1 MKLGKKIAWALLIIF
16 LAMQLYRPDKNTSPD
31 TDHLTLFLTETNPPE
46 EVKAI
51 LKTSCFD
58 CHSNQTRYPWY
69 NNIAPVSWWLDGH
82 IEEGKEHF
90 NVSDWANYSGKK
102 KDHKLEEVIETVEE
116 GEMPLDS
123 YTWTHEEA
131 RLTDAQRDAVMAW
144 AQQARTLYELGDRP
158 E

>member
-31 TDHLTLFLTETNPPE
+31 TDHLALFLTETNPPE

-131 RLTDAQRDAVMAW
+131 RLTDAERKAVMAW